1 MTFPRL
7 WPGVCPNTLPRGSL
21 ACARVALWVD
31 TDPDAAA
38 GATGLFKGDRDVPST
53 TSKPTSLRTEPV
65 ASTPK
70 ASAPLPEIAVEAQT
84 VSPKTAYVKADTLNV
99 RASPSTG
106 AAVLGKLSRG
116 TAVVPRLRSGEWY
129 GVVLT
134 DGSTGL
140 MHGDC
145 LAAELPS
152 APVELMADVLS
163 EPPSPA
169 RPAFD
174 RDQVVDAIIK
184 ASLRSYSGA
193 CPCPYNIMRSG
204 RRCGGSSAHSE
215 PGGRSPICYPG
226 DVSDRMIADYISRN

>member
-1 MTFPRL
+1 MRKHGAL
-7 WPGVCPNTLPRGSL
+7 GWILILTL
-21 ACARVALWVD
+21 V
-31 TDPDAAA
+31 A
-38 GATGLFKGDRDVPST
+38 GATGLFNSEHNAPST
-53 TSKPTSLRTEPV
+53 TSNPTSLRTEPV

-70 ASAPLPEIAVEAQT
+70 ASAPLPKIEVEAQT
-84 VSPKTAYVKADTLNV
+84 VAPMTAYVKADTLNV

-106 AAVLGKLSRG
+106 GVVLAKLTRG

-134 DGSTGL
+134 DGSTGW
-140 MHGDC
+140 MHGDY

-152 APVELMADVLS
+152 APVELMADVPS
-163 EPPSPA
+163 EAPPTG

-193 CPCPYNIMRSG
+193 CPCPYNTMRSG
-204 RRCGGSSAHSE
+204 RRCGGNSAYSK

-226 DVSDRMIADYISRN
+226 DVSDGMIADYISRN